1 MLVIVAI
8 DGAAGQDVMMN
19 PTGQERLSILRG
31 ARGAR
36 RIVLGGVPLRGEP
49 RRTAD
54 RADRPAYDVL
64 GIAAEAQ
71 KAAVAGADLAGRRAT
86 VCRAVRG

>member
-1 MLVIVAI
+1 
-8 DGAAGQDVMMN
+8 MN
-19 PTGQERLSILRG
+19 PAGQERPSILRG

-36 RIVLGGVPLRGEP
+36 RIVLGGVPRCGES

-54 RADRPAYDVL
+54 RADRPAYDAL

-71 KAAVAGADLAGRRAT
+71 KAAVAGADLAGRWAT
-86 VCRAVRG
+86 VCSAVRG